1 MSRTIKIH
9 KKERCSTADYWAALL
24 GFKEFFTIDSKASNV
39 PQVMAHLA
47 LKENELDP
55 QPCRVFNL
63 ENNLIAVNLL
73 NNDRIIDNFPMLEN
87 GFILR
92 TETEAIYEWNETEE
106 LAAQIRAKGLGKYA
120 LEYFAS
126 DYSYR
131 KEQYQKERDLTLSL
145 SAFIYQITI
154 TEEIPNASENFT
166 AFLPHLEYA
175 GRSLYQFIA
184 EVMDIYTIQ
193 HSFLPIGGYILTL
206 RLSGVQEEEDYLAI
220 KCFLHRGNSST
231 SPLKKGMKVSGVF
244 WMQGMIVDQ

>member
-131 KEQYQKERDLTLSL
+131 KEQYQKRKGFNSKSICVYLSDHYYRRNPQCFGKFYSISSALGVRGKIFVSVYCRSYGHIHHPTLVS
-145 SAFIYQITI
+145 TDRWVH
-154 TEEIPNASENFT
+154 
-166 AFLPHLEYA
+166 PHSQTLRSA
-175 GRSLYQFIA
+175 GR
-184 EVMDIYTIQ
+184 
-193 HSFLPIGGYILTL
+193 G
-206 RLSGVQEEEDYLAI
+206 RLSCN
-220 KCFLHRGNSST
+220 KMFST
-231 SPLKKGMKVSGVF
+231 
-244 WMQGMIVDQ
+244 